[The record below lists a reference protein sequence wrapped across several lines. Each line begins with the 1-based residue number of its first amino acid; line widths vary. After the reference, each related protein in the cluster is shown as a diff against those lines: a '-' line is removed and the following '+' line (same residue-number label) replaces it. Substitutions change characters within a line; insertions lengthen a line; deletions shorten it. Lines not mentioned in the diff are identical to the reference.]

1 MPWNIHPITNLKA
14 NNNNRAEEQE
24 AHSNTIDELVEVE
37 KKLKD
42 MTDLMRRVEMKHN
55 KQGEY
60 LDEDG
65 NIRPEILA
73 RHRDTRLVDRF
84 DNE

>member
-1 MPWNIHPITNLKA
+1 MI
-14 NNNNRAEEQE
+14 
-24 AHSNTIDELVEVE
+24 
-37 KKLKD
+37 
-42 MTDLMRRVEMKHN
+42 DLMRRVEMKHN

-73 RHRDTRLVDRF
+73 KHRDTRLVDKS
-84 DNE
+84 DND